1 MKKVDAIRLFVFLFF
16 LCGSFAHGQP
26 VEIRILHINDFHGF
40 AESYQPIGSDEPL
53 GGIAYLAHRAN
64 ELRKEKPTLLLC
76 AGDMIQGHHWANLF
90 QGESVIE
97 LMNQMKFDAMVLG
110 NHEFDFGQEV
120 LQKRI
125 SEAMFPMLGANV
137 KGLNGLKP
145 FIVREVKGLKIGII
159 GIVTEETPISTHP
172 QNVEG
177 LQFLSSMEVVGEYI
191 SDLKNRVD
199 FIVVLSHIGY
209 SNDRRL
215 AENIQG
221 INLIVGGHSHTKLNR
236 PVMIGET
243 ILVQAWEH
251 GKALGV
257 LDLALEHGKIA
268 KYEGYL
274 EEIRPKGQKDQAV
287 SALVEKFKE
296 KVSTLL
302 NEEVGEA
309 EEDLD
314 GENVRKRETN
324 FGDLLADILRQASGS
339 DIALI
344 NGGGIRASIRKG
356 RIKLKDVYAALP
368 FNNYIVTIKLR
379 GKQIWDAL
387 EHGVS
392 NVENEDGRFPQV
404 SGLTFKYSLS
414 EKKGERVK
422 EISIFGRPIDLD
434 KEYSVA
440 THDFLAAG
448 GDGYQMFR
456 RGLESSKEVPNV
468 GGILKGGKVVTSHTG
483 KWLRDIVV
491 EYLRE
496 KKRVAPRVEDRIREI
511 RS

>member
-1 MKKVDAIRLFVFLFF
+1 MKKIYAVGLSVFLVF
-16 LCGSFAHGQP
+16 LYLPFTHGQQ
-26 VEIRILHINDFHGF
+26 VEIRILHLNDFHGF
-40 AESYQPIGSDEPL
+40 AEPYQPIGSDELL
-53 GGIAYLAHRAN
+53 GGISYLATKAN

-97 LMNQMKFDAMVLG
+97 LMNEMKFDAMVLG
-110 NHEFDFGQEV
+110 NHEFDFGQEA

-125 SEAMFPMLGANV
+125 SEAAFPILGANV

-145 FIVREVKGLKIGII
+145 FVIKEVKGVKVGII
-159 GIVTEETPISTHP
+159 GIVTEETPVATHP
-172 QNVEG
+172 RNIKG
-177 LQFLSSMEVVGEYI
+177 IQFLSPMEVVEKYS

-199 FIVVLSHIGY
+199 LIVVLSHIGH

-215 AENIQG
+215 AENVKG
-221 INLIVGGHSHTKLNR
+221 IDLIVGGHSHTKLNK
-236 PVMIGET
+236 PVTVEGT

-257 LDLALEHGKIA
+257 LDLVLENGKIV

-274 EEIRPKGQKDQAV
+274 EGIKPIGQKDQAV
-287 SALVEKFKE
+287 SVLVEKYKE
-296 KVSTLL
+296 KVGILL
-302 NEEVGEA
+302 NEEVGET

-314 GENVRKRETN
+314 GENVRRGETN
-324 FGDLLADILRQASGS
+324 FGDLVADILRQASGS
-339 DIALI
+339 DITII

-356 RIKLKDVYAALP
+356 RIKMKDVYNALP
-368 FNNYIVTIKLR
+368 FNNYIVTIKLT
-379 GKQIWDAL
+379 GKQIWEAL

-392 NVENEDGRFPQV
+392 NVEDEEGRFPQV

-414 EKKGERVK
+414 EKKGERVR
-422 EISIFGRPIDLD
+422 EIFIFGKPIDLD
-434 KEYSVA
+434 KEYVVA

-448 GDGYQMFR
+448 GDGYQAFKKGM
-456 RGLESSKEVPNV
+456 ESSRDFSNV
-468 GGILKGGKVVTSHTG
+468 GGILKGEKVVTSDSG

-491 EYLRE
+491 EYIKG
-496 KKRVAPRVEDRIREI
+496 KKRVAPRIEGRITEVR
-511 RS
+511 